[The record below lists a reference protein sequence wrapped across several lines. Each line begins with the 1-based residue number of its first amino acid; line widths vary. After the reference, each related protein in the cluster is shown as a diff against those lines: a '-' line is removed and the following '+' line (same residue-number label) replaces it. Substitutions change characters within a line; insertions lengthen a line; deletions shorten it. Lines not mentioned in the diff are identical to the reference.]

1 VSTVTKIRHKTHTA
15 KGKGKKV
22 AGRVT
27 GNRRL
32 KNQGRA
38 DQARGT
44 LMQAVDKVKDAFKSG
59 PRRRTPRS

>member
-1 VSTVTKIRHKTHTA
+1 VSTVTKIRHKTQTA

-27 GNRRL
+27 GNRRQ
-32 KNQGRA
+32 KNEGRA

-44 LMQAVDKVKDAFKSG
+44 LMQAVDKIKDAFKPA
-59 PRRRTPRS
+59 PRRRTRRS